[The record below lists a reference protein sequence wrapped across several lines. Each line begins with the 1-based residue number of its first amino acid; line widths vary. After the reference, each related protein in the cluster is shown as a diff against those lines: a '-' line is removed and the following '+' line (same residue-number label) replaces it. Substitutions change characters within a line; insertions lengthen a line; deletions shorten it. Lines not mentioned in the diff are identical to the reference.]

1 MCRRRHMRTLLC
13 TGLIAAVACLLA
25 GALPAAAATA
35 ISSSNWAGY
44 AAHSTTYTSVTASW
58 MQPSISCPSAGN
70 YQAFWVGLDGYSSA
84 STEQAG
90 TGDECAG
97 ASPDYYAWYDLYPA
111 DPVYLSKTVQPDD
124 SMTAT
129 VSATTKDLF
138 TITIHD
144 ATQGWTFTTQQSDTA
159 ASRSSAE
166 VIVEVPNPP
175 SLGTHTVTF
184 TGAHV
189 NGGTLGASDP
199 TLITSPGVSC
209 GSITNGG
216 TEFSCTW

>member
-13 TGLIAAVACLLA
+13 TGLIAAAACLLA

-35 ISSSNWAGY
+35 ITSSSWAGY
-44 AAHSTTYTSVTASW
+44 AAHSTTYTSVTSSW
-58 MQPSISCPSAGN
+58 VQPSISCTSSGYYA
-70 YQAFWVGLDGYSSA
+70 AFWVGLDGYSSA

-90 TGDECAG
+90 TENDCSGSTPA
-97 ASPDYYAWYDLYPA
+97 YYAWYDLYPA
-111 DPVYLSKTVQPDD
+111 NPVYLDQTVKAGD

-129 VSATTKDLF
+129 VSATTKDVF

-144 ATQGWTFTTQQSDTA
+144 ATQDWNFTTHQSDTGA
-159 ASRSSAE
+159 ARSSAE
-166 VIVEVPNPP
+166 VIVQVPNPP
-175 SLGTHTVTF
+175 ALGTHTVTF

-199 TLITSPGVSC
+199 TLITSPGVTC
-209 GSITNGG
+209 GSILDGG